1 MFLASIFEKTIDFV
15 FFISIISGVVLVI
28 IWVLSIKLYH
38 NIKSK
43 KEKNNEL
50 LREERI
56 KRSNESKN
64 IELES
69 NDIKEDT
76 NNIDEESQE
85 DIESNIDDELDE
97 NNDVLN
103 NDNNII
109 VDDNTID
116 DDSKEDK
123 EDTKE
128 DKEDTKEDEENLD
141 DDINEV
147 SNTNED
153 NSDDTKNVDAFLFDD
168 EEANENNEV
177 LNNDNIIEDNTID
190 DDSKENI
197 ESNDIKED
205 TNNID
210 EERKEDSIDNIEKDN
225 SLDDI
230 NSLDDVEEFPIENN
244 IIESDNE
251 SKVEDT
257 KDLNIDDNPKP
268 KKLKGVIPV
277 KKGRTYNGKYEVFQ
291 VADGYS
297 YRLKASNGEIL
308 VQSETFTSHDGAL
321 KAIDAVKR
329 NLETGEIK
337 IFSDKNGKFKF
348 KLTSKNYRVLAVSSN
363 YTVEKSAVRA
373 KESFIKFALKADIVD
388 VDVVDKESL
397 TATPIEIK
405 DITDKDNA
413 KFSYEK
419 YNGIYSWELLAPNGE
434 ILCQS
439 DGYTTKNGVLY
450 SIETFKR
457 NLSTGTFKCVSD
469 KNLGYSFRLYNGLG
483 RVCAIGESYSSK
495 QSAINAANS
504 VMSYYKN
511 AKIVENKNNTK

>member
-76 NNIDEESQE
+76 NNIDEEKKE
-85 DIESNIDDELDE
+85 DIESNIDDESDE
-97 NNDVLN
+97 NNEVLN

-116 DDSKEDK
+116 DTLNNIDTKEDK

-128 DKEDTKEDEENLD
+128 DKENLD
-141 DDINEV
+141 EDINEV

-153 NSDDTKNVDAFLFDD
+153 NLDDTKNVDAFLFDD
-168 EEANENNEV
+168 EEVIKNNESLDENNEV
-177 LNNDNIIEDNTID
+177 LNNDDNIIEDNTID

-197 ESNDIKED
+197 ESNIEEKE
-205 TNNID
+205 NNID

-230 NSLDDVEEFPIENN
+230 EEFPIENN
-244 IIESDNE
+244 IVESDNE

-495 QSAINAANS
+495 QQAINAANS